1 MATKEQPALY
11 LVNGAR
17 TPVGLLNGTL
27 ASVTAPQLGS
37 AVLKAT
43 LERTGLPADKLNE
56 VIMGCVI
63 PSGIGQAPARQ
74 AMIGAGIPTS
84 VAATGISKVCGSGMK
99 AIMVARSEILAGEAD
114 VILAGGMESM
124 SQVPH
129 MLKGERVGYRLG
141 HQTLIDGIIHDGLW
155 DPYNDI
161 HMGNCAE
168 ICAAKYAFTR
178 EAQDAY
184 AKASY
189 ERARMAQAN
198 GWFKDEIVP
207 VLVPQRKGDPLSVSE
222 DEGPNSV
229 SLDKIGQL
237 KPAFDKAGTVTAG
250 NASSINDGAAAVL
263 LASETAVSQYN
274 LKPMA
279 RIIATATHSQDP
291 LWFTTAPVEAIE
303 KALAKAHLSPDDI
316 DCYEVNEAFAIVAMA
331 AMHDVGI
338 SHDKMNTRGSGISIG
353 HPIGA
358 TGARIVVTLM
368 HILMQEKKRYGVAA
382 LCIGGGEATA
392 LVIENLSI

>member
-1 MATKEQPALY
+1 MATKEQPAMY
-11 LVNGAR
+11 LVTGAR

-27 ASVTAPQLGS
+27 SSITAPQLGT

-43 LERTGLPADKLNE
+43 LERANFPADKLNE

-63 PSGIGQAPARQ
+63 PSGMGQAPTRQ

-84 VAATGISKVCGSGMK
+84 VGATGISKVCGSGMK
-99 AIMVARSEILAGEAD
+99 AIMSARSEILAGEAD

-161 HMGNCAE
+161 HMGSCAE
-168 ICAAKYAFTR
+168 RCATQYNFTR

-207 VLVPQRKGDPLSVSE
+207 IAVPQRKGDPVIISD

-237 KPAFDKAGTVTAG
+237 KPAFDKTGTVTAG

-263 LASETAVSQYN
+263 VASEHAVAQYG

-279 RIIATATHSQDP
+279 RIVSVATHSQDP
-291 LWFTTAPVEAIE
+291 LWFTTAPVEAIN
-303 KALAKAHLSPDDI
+303 KALAKAHLSADEI

-331 AMHDVGI
+331 VMHDVGI
-338 SHDKMNTRGSGISIG
+338 PHDKINTRGSGISIG

-368 HILMQEKKRYGVAA
+368 HTLMQEKKRYGVAA

-392 LVIENLSI
+392 VVIENLSI